1 MLGKVL
7 TNKLMLIV
15 FSETYGFILIDP
27 DEYSEEC
34 FDPASDSFIG
44 TVEASIEVDSNITL
58 YELEAQMKS
67 PYEVAVAGIET
78 GLFSEEEVAEY
89 LAENVQDLRNLFY
102 MVRRGELSNANFI
115 C

>member
-1 MLGKVL
+1 MLEREA

-15 FSETYGFILIDP
+15 FSETYGFILVDP
-27 DEYSEEC
+27 DEFSEEC

-44 TVEASIEVDSNITL
+44 SVEASVEVDGNITL

-89 LAENVQDLRNLFY
+89 LAENVKDLKNLFY